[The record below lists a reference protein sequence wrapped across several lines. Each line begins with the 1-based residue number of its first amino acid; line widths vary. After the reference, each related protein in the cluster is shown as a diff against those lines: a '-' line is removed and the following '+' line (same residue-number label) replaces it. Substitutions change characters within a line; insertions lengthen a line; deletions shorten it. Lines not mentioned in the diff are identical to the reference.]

1 MAMMILKRL
10 GLYVIEST
18 ICLGL
23 SYLAYNVN
31 GIGDTKFFLGG
42 LAGQIIPILI
52 PCNSS
57 FSKMRLP
64 RRYSPRNDICR
75 AMEQRKMILSRNS
88 CFIPM

>member
-1 MAMMILKRL
+1 MAIMILKRL

-42 LAGQIIPILI
+42 LAGVLCALI
-52 PCNSS
+52 EA
-57 FSKMRLP
+57 FYDEVK
-64 RRYSPRNDICR
+64 
-75 AMEQRKMILSRNS
+75 K
-88 CFIPM
+88 